1 MLDFFIKN
9 DSGYYTNKDIY
20 DDRGILLLSKGQRI
34 TAEVKNRL
42 ERLGI
47 YIPGEAEIARDIQN
61 FASNQKNRQSDDV
74 TLVSQELKSKM
85 NIRDDRILE
94 KPNEVLINII
104 FESKTKPWWIY
115 VNALGNYIDWLYT
128 HSIDVALI
136 SLMMAIKL
144 GYSDDELINLGIGTL
159 LHDVGKLLVPKFI
172 IQKPISLTDAEMAVV
187 RQHCELGISSLENF
201 NLPKEYT
208 DIVMQHHER
217 LDGSGYPRGLKENEI
232 CRNAKIVMIADAVD
246 AITSYRPYR
255 QPKPMDA
262 AIKKLRDEEER
273 YPQNYLSLLEKILGK
288 D

>member
-1 MLDFFIKN
+1 MSGLFIKN
-9 DSGYYTNKDIY
+9 ESGYYTNEDIY
-20 DDRGILLLSKGQRI
+20 DDRGVLLLGKGHRV

-47 YIPGEAEIARDIQN
+47 HIPGEAAIAREIQS
-61 FASNQKNRQSDDV
+61 FASSQSNSQSEAV
-74 TLVSQELKSKM
+74 NSVSQELKRKM

-94 KPNEVLINII
+94 KPNEILINII

-136 SLMMAIKL
+136 SLVMAIEM
-144 GYSDDELINLGIGTL
+144 GYSDEELTNLGIGTL

-172 IQKPISLTDAEMAVV
+172 IQKPSSLTDAEMAVIK
-187 RQHCELGISSLENF
+187 QHCELGISSLSNF

-208 DIVMQHHER
+208 DIVLQHHER
-217 LDGSGYPRGLKENEI
+217 LDGSGYPKGLYGYEI

-246 AITSYRPYR
+246 AITAYRPYR
-255 QPKPMDA
+255 QPESIDM
-262 AIKKLRDEEER
+262 AIKMLRDEGER
-273 YPQNYLSLLEKILGK
+273 FPQDYLSMLERILGQG
-288 D
+288 